1 MGIELELHS
10 VRPARS
16 NWNMSRTS
24 LLRGSYEHG
33 EALAEVLATLKVNG
47 PGKLWAVDPY
57 GNTQFNE
64 QESQA
69 ALGEIAGLLTQC
81 SDAAQTAA
89 VTDLAALLKACATT
103 PGSYLWFI
111 GD

>member
-10 VRPARS
+10 TRPARS
-16 NWNMSRTS
+16 NWAMSRAS
-24 LLRGSYEHG
+24 LLQGSYEHG
-33 EALAEVLATLKVNG
+33 EALAQVLATLKVNG
-47 PGKLWAVDPY
+47 PGKLWWVDPY

-64 QESQA
+64 QEAQS
-69 ALGEIAGLLTQC
+69 ALGEIAALLQQC
-81 SDAAQTAA
+81 ADPAQTAA
-89 VTDLAALLKACATT
+89 VTDLAALLKSCATT

>member
-1 MGIELELHS
+1 MGIELEVHS

-16 NWNMSRTS
+16 NWNMSRAS
-24 LLRGSYEHG
+24 LLQGSYEHG
-33 EALAEVLATLKVNG
+33 EALAEVLGRLNVNG
-47 PGKLWAVDPY
+47 PGKLCSVDPC

-64 QESQA
+64 QEAHA
-69 ALGEIAGLLTQC
+69 ALGEIAGLLKQC
-81 SDAAQTAA
+81 SDATQTAA